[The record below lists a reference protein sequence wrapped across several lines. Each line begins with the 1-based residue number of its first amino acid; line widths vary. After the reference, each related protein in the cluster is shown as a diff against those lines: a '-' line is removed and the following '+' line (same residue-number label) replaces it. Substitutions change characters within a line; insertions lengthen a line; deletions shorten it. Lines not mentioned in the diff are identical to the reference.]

1 MQRDYKRN
9 GRGARAMKK
18 LTMVMVVIAA
28 MLLFGCASKESIVKA
43 TPISP
48 KIILPNIPETDP
60 LPSPT
65 TLPPGKPYT
74 PKVVSSILPRSQWSF
89 VELYY
94 RVMKQ
99 WATSVVE
106 QVETHNKI
114 QDEHAKEIEKKTNKG
129 WLW

>member
-1 MQRDYKRN
+1 
-9 GRGARAMKK
+9 MKK

-74 PKVVSSILPRSQWSF
+74 PKVVSSVLHRSQFSILEF
-89 VELYY
+89 TFKT
-94 RVMKQ
+94 MKG
-99 WATSVVE
+99 WMESVQN
-106 QVETHNKI
+106 QVNAHNENVDK
-114 QDEHAKEIEKKTNKG
+114 HAAEIEKKANKG